1 MVRSLALLFAP
12 DREADRPV
20 AVLDGET
27 IILRRFRSD
36 VAAAAERLQR
46 AGHRRAAVACRSAYW
61 TAVGWLATAHA
72 GGEMVLAPNILPATL
87 GSLRDTYDVILS
99 DGALPSGEGLL
110 TLQPGSPSA
119 EPLPV
124 IDADRAV
131 VSLFTSGST
140 GQAKRVAKTMRQL
153 DLEVAALAEILEGV
167 VPPAARVQATVTHQH
182 LYGLTF
188 RLCWPLATGRLVVG
202 ASHEFWEPLMSALA
216 AGDVVITSPAH
227 LSRMDGLAALPP
239 DRRPSA
245 VISAGAALP
254 PAAVASSRT
263 LLGCPVR
270 EFFGSTETGL
280 IGHRLRDGDSRPWQP
295 LPGASVDRL
304 ADGRLHV
311 RARHLATP
319 AGQTTDDLVELRTDG
334 FELRGRADR
343 IAKIEG
349 VRVSLAEFEATL
361 NGLAGVGQ
369 AALVVLGGTSPLLG
383 AVVVL
388 DPAGRQEL
396 EVSGAF
402 RLSRRLRRELART
415 LPVTALPR
423 RWRFVRQLPTG
434 PIGKASAADLAA
446 LFEAHYAAPEN
457 V

>member
-1 MVRSLALLFAP
+1 MVRSLALLFSSE
-12 DREADRPV
+12 READRPV

-27 IILRRFRSD
+27 ITLSRFRSD
-36 VAAAAERLQR
+36 VTAAAARLQE
-46 AGHRRAAVACRSAYW
+46 AGYRRAAVACRSAYW
-61 TAVGWLATAHA
+61 TAVGWLAIAHA
-72 GGEMVLAPNILPATL
+72 RGEMVLPPNSLPATL
-87 GSLRDTYDVILS
+87 ASLRSAYDGILS
-99 DGALPSGEGLL
+99 DGALPPGEGLL
-110 TLQPGSPSA
+110 TLQAGTSSA
-119 EPLPV
+119 APLPA

-140 GQAKRVAKTMRQL
+140 GQPKRVAKTMRQL
-153 DLEVAALAEILEGV
+153 DLEVAALAKILDAE

-188 RLCWPLATGRLVVG
+188 RLCWPLATGRVVVG

-227 LSRMDGLAALPP
+227 LSRMDGLAAQPP
-239 DRRPSA
+239 DCRPSA
-245 VISAGAALP
+245 VVSAGAPLP
-254 PAAVASSRT
+254 PVAAESSRA
-263 LLGCPVR
+263 LLGRPVH

-280 IGHRLRDGDSRPWQP
+280 IGHRLRDGSDRPWRP
-295 LPGASVDRL
+295 LPGVSIDRL

-311 RARHLATP
+311 RAPHLGTP
-319 AGQTTDDLVELRTDG
+319 LGQTTEDLVELRADG

-361 NGLAGVGQ
+361 GVLAGVGQ
-369 AALVVLGGTSPLLG
+369 AALVVLGGASPLLG

-388 DPAGRQEL
+388 DAAGRQEL
-396 EVSGAF
+396 ETAGAF
-402 RLSRRLRRELART
+402 RLSRRLRRDLART
-415 LPVTALPR
+415 LPATALPR

-434 PIGKASAADLAA
+434 AIGKASAADLAA
-446 LFEAHYAAPEN
+446 LFEAHYAAPD

>member
-1 MVRSLALLFAP
+1 MARSLALLLSSEH
-12 DREADRPV
+12 EADRPV

-27 IILRRFRSD
+27 ITLRRFRSD
-36 VAAAAERLQR
+36 VAAAAARLQK
-46 AGHRRAAVACRSAYW
+46 AGCPRAAVACRSAYW
-61 TAVGWLATAHA
+61 AAVGWLALAHT
-72 GGEMVLAPNILPATL
+72 GGEMVLPPNSLPATL
-87 GSLRDTYDVILS
+87 GSLRSAYDVILS
-99 DGALPSGEGLL
+99 DGTLPSGDGLL
-110 TLQPGSPSA
+110 TLPAGAPSSS
-119 EPLPV
+119 PLPA
-124 IDADRAV
+124 IDADRAI

-140 GQAKRVAKTMRQL
+140 GQPKRVVKTMRQL
-153 DLEVAALAEILEGV
+153 DLEVAALAKILEAV
-167 VPPAARVQATVTHQH
+167 VPPAARVRATVTHQH

-202 ASHEFWEPLMSALA
+202 ASHEFWEPLMSALT

-245 VISAGAALP
+245 VVSAGAPL
-254 PAAVASSRT
+254 PAAAAESSRT
-263 LLGCPVR
+263 LLGRPVH

-280 IGHRLRDGDSRPWQP
+280 IGHRLRNGDGRPWQP

-304 ADGRLHV
+304 ADGRLQV
-311 RARHLATP
+311 RAPHLEAP
-319 AGQTTDDLVELRTDG
+319 AGQTTEDLVELRADG

-343 IAKIEG
+343 MAKIEG

-361 NGLAGVGQ
+361 GGLAGVGQ
-369 AALVVLGGTSPLLG
+369 AALVVLGEASPLLG

-388 DPAGRQEL
+388 DQAGRAEL
-396 EVSGAF
+396 EAVGAF
-402 RLSRRLRRELART
+402 RLSRRLRRELATT
-415 LPVTALPR
+415 LPATALPR

-434 PIGKASAADLAA
+434 PIGKASTADLAA
-446 LFEAHYAAPEN
+446 LFEAPYAAPDN

>member
-1 MVRSLALLFAP
+1 MVRSLALLFSP
-12 DREADRPV
+12 EREADRPV

-27 IILRRFRSD
+27 ITLRRFRND
-36 VAAAAERLQR
+36 VANAAECLRQ

-61 TAVGWLATAHA
+61 TAVGWLATAHT
-72 GGEMVLAPNILPATL
+72 GGEMVLAPNSLPATL
-87 GSLRDTYDVILS
+87 AALRDAYDVILS
-99 DGALPSGEGLL
+99 DGALPPGEGLL
-110 TLQPGSPSA
+110 TLRPGSA
-119 EPLPV
+119 AVEPLPV
-124 IDADRAV
+124 IDADRAI

-140 GQAKRVAKTMRQL
+140 GRAKRVVKTMRQL
-153 DLEVAALAEILEGV
+153 DLEVAALAEILDGA

-245 VISAGAALP
+245 VVSAGAALP
-254 PAAVASSRT
+254 PAAAASSRNR
-263 LLGCPVR
+263 LGCPVH

-280 IGHRLRDGDSRPWQP
+280 IGHRLRDGDSRPWRP
-295 LPGASVDRL
+295 LPGVSVDRL
-304 ADGRLHV
+304 ADGRLQV
-311 RARHLATP
+311 RSPHLATP
-319 AGQTTDDLVELRTDG
+319 AGQATDDLVELRADG

-361 NGLAGVGQ
+361 AGLAGVGQ
-369 AALVVLGGTSPLLG
+369 AALVVLGGTSPMLG

-388 DPAGRQEL
+388 DQAGRQEL
-396 EVSGAF
+396 ESAGAF

-423 RWRFVRQLPTG
+423 RWRFVRRLPAG